1 MKDKPNLFPTTW
13 VAILVLL
20 CMIVLLIAVGA
31 TIQTN
36 VRLKEELQNKTE
48 LIKAHNAILD
58 RIYADHPSYID
69 DVLSETD
76 EYCDLTERELREKRV
91 WKGK

>member
-1 MKDKPNLFPTTW
+1 MKDKLNLFPATW
-13 VAILVLL
+13 MIILMSL
-20 CMIVLLIAVGA
+20 CMIVLLIAIGA

-36 VRLKEELQNKTE
+36 VRLKEELQNKTAI
-48 LIKAHNAILD
+48 IKAHNDVLD

-76 EYCDLTERELREKRV
+76 EYYDLTERELREKRV